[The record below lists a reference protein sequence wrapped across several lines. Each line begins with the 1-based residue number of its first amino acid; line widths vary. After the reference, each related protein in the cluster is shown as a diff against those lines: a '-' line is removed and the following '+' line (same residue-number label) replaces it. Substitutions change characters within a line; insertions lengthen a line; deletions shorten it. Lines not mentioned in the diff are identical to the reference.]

1 MGLKDAFKKFNES
14 AEKMRNQVAD
24 MKESCIP
31 DPSGN
36 FIYSDEKKIL
46 SFKKDP
52 RIPQDF
58 IPYSDVISAELQE
71 NGKTTHGLNIARGV
85 GLGLVTGGY
94 GAIAGLVTGGKKK
107 QKVELDIIIKF
118 KNRKQ
123 EKIEYYRG
131 KIRGT
136 DAVFKQSIVPKAIAL
151 VDLINSFPEK
161 ALEQSNNQI
170 ETTEPAVEQSTPQS
184 SPAADPLDEIKKLKG
199 LLDMGA
205 ITQEEFDA
213 KKKQLL
219 NL

>member
-71 NGKTTHGLNIARGV
+71 NGKTTHGLNIARGI
-85 GLGLVTGGY
+85 GLGLATGGY

-161 ALEQSNNQI
+161 ALKSL
-170 ETTEPAVEQSTPQS
+170 TTEPAVEQSAPSTPQS
-184 SPAADPLDEIKKLKG
+184 SPATDPLDEIKKLKG
-199 LLDMGA
+199 LLDIGA